1 MRVKKTTFLISNMPR
16 HRRGFSEAGGVMDKA
31 TGVISIQMVA
41 NSIVRVCDAHPSTGL
56 DRTLHPDASLLSE
69 LYGTMIFNHQNTVD
83 ESAIDDATRATL
95 DRWRG

>member
-1 MRVKKTTFLISNMPR
+1 MV
-16 HRRGFSEAGGVMDKA
+16 KA

-69 LYGTMIFNHQNTVD
+69 LYGTMIFNNQNTID
-83 ESAIDDATRATL
+83 ASAINDAMRAAL
-95 DRWRG
+95 DRWQASE